1 MVLLVQFCLF
11 LRRMRKS
18 IVENLLNSAHSDGD
32 QLPSVRA
39 LMNAFKASSATV
51 QAALRMLE
59 NDGKIHCVHGKGNF
73 WGYAP
78 QKVVI
83 PAAHETAE
91 KRLARLFVED
101 FEKGFLSPK
110 SPLPMLKELQARY
123 QVSPLVLRMF
133 LAEQVRLCVLQKEGR
148 KYTFVKKLEP
158 RSRMQLTEILFVTR
172 CNPWGS
178 FAAES
183 EREMDF
189 LRSVYR
195 RAGSSRYKLILL
207 GYSEE
212 RQVLMDRNGR
222 ECRLTDFPNAVGAVV
237 STLLVMNPLPM
248 VQLFSKVSYP
258 VSIWWE
264 HPDNELPKA
273 FLKKENWLFFNSS
286 FGRQPGVEM
295 GKFLQRRGVTSI
307 VYFSPYHSSSWSKDR
322 LLGLEQAGLNIV
334 PAIDAEMASPWDFRQ
349 LAKQKVEKYAVE
361 SYAREL
367 TRQKMLELVNHL
379 PERAKVL
386 PWVCVNDEVANTLIE
401 IADTGAIP
409 LSEQIFGFDNSA
421 ESYLLR
427 LPSYDFNTET
437 LVEQMFYAIECPSD
451 FLNIKALKQIRG
463 TVVEK

>member
-1 MVLLVQFCLF
+1 
-11 LRRMRKS
+11 MRKK
-18 IVENLLNSAHSDGD
+18 IAENLLSSAHVDGER
-32 QLPSVRA
+32 LPSVRS
-39 LMNAFKASSATV
+39 LMTAFKVSSATV
-51 QAALRMLE
+51 QAALKLLE
-59 NDGKIHCVHGKGNF
+59 SEKKIHCVQGKGNF
-73 WGYAP
+73 WGRAP
-78 QKVVI
+78 EKIVLPVV
-83 PAAHETAE
+83 HETAD
-91 KRLARLFVED
+91 KRLARLFAED

-110 SPLPMLKELQARY
+110 SPLPMLKELQVRY
-123 QVSPLVLRMF
+123 QVSPQVLRVF

-158 RSRMQLTEILFVTR
+158 RSKTMLTEILFVTR

-189 LRSVYR
+189 LRCVYR

-207 GYSEE
+207 GYSEA

-222 ECRLTDFPNAVGAVV
+222 ECRLSDFPNAVGAVV
-237 STLLVMNPLPM
+237 STLLVMNPLSM

-258 VSIWWE
+258 VSVWWE
-264 HPDNELPKA
+264 HPDKELPKA

-295 GKFLQRRGVTSI
+295 GKFLLRRGVTSI
-307 VYFSPYHSSSWSKDR
+307 VYFSPYHDSSWSKDR
-322 LLGLEQAGLNIV
+322 LLGLEQAGLKII
-334 PAIDAEMASPWDFRQ
+334 PAIDDEKASPWDFRQ

-367 TRQKMLELVNHL
+367 TRQKMLELVNL
-379 PERAKVL
+379 VPEFAKAW

-421 ESYLLR
+421 ESYLQR

-451 FLNIKALKQIRG
+451 FLNTKTLKQIRG